1 MRALI
6 LSTAL
11 ALLLT
16 PVALLAGDA
25 GAGAKKSVPC
35 QACHGDTGNK
45 SIDDA
50 TPKLGGQY
58 ESYLLQ
64 ALRDY
69 KSGKRKNLIMSG
81 QVANLSDIDLRDLA
95 AYFARQPRELD
106 DLAGLK

>member
-1 MRALI
+1 MRTLM
-6 LSTAL
+6 LSLLL
-11 ALLLT
+11 ALLAPLA
-16 PVALLAGDA
+16 VAGDA
-25 GAGAKKSVPC
+25 GAGAKKSLPC

-69 KSGKRKNLIMSG
+69 KSGKRKHLIMSG
-81 QVANLSDIDLRDLA
+81 QVANLNDVDLQDLA
-95 AYFARQPRELD
+95 AYYARQPREID
-106 DLAGLK
+106 DLAGRK

>member
-1 MRALI
+1 MRNILI
-6 LSTAL
+6 PAVAAL
-11 ALLLT
+11 AFVAT
-16 PVALLAGDA
+16 PALAGDP
-25 GAGAKKSVPC
+25 GAGAKKSQPC

-45 SIDDA
+45 TIDDA
-50 TPKLGGQY
+50 TPKIGGQY

-81 QVANLSDIDLRDLA
+81 QVANLNDVDLQDLA
-95 AYFARQPRELD
+95 AYFARQPREID